1 MSNEVLVEHRG
12 AVQVIVIN
20 RPEARNALNGAVA
33 AGIRDAVDELDG
45 LDELR
50 AGVLTGAGGTFS
62 SGMDLKAFL
71 GGEVPSFPGR
81 GLCGITQ
88 TPPRK
93 PLVGAAEGWA
103 LAGGFELL
111 LACDL
116 VVAGASARFGVP
128 EVKRSLVA
136 GAGGALLL
144 AKRVPRA
151 LALELLLTG
160 DPIDAARAAEIGLVN
175 RVVPE
180 GGALEAAV
188 ELAERIAA
196 NGPLAVTATKQIAL
210 SGGDWPPEQCWDQAA
225 ALTAAVFASQDA
237 REGARAFAEK
247 RAPVWR
253 GR

>member
-20 RPEARNALNGAVA
+20 RPEARNALNRAVA
-33 AGIRDAVDELDG
+33 VGIRDAVDELDG

-50 AGVLTGAGGTFS
+50 AGVLAGAGGTFS

-196 NGPLAVTATKQIAL
+196 NGPLAVMATKQIAL

-225 ALTAAVFASQDA
+225 GLTAAVFASQDA